1 MDYYALKAILNM
13 ETDLRALRQNVEALP
28 KYPVPSYWEIES
40 IKSIRV
46 PASRGRVTIG
56 KEYGHGN
63 QILAIAILVFSFQ
76 GITHLYMSSQ
86 GHALNELGPDP
97 ELLKPGHWRWP
108 AKDMYM
114 PGIFLPCPITL
125 EWELSDEDANNTAF
139 LAQYVVVE
147 SVTPNVL

>member
-63 QILAIAILVFSFQ
+63 QILAIATLVFSFQ
-76 GITHLYMSSQ
+76 GITQLYISSN

-108 AKDMYM
+108 AKDMYT

-125 EWELSDEDANNTAF
+125 EWVAQGEDAKDAEF
-139 LAQYVVVE
+139 QVQYVIVE
-147 SVTPNVL
+147 SVTPNVH